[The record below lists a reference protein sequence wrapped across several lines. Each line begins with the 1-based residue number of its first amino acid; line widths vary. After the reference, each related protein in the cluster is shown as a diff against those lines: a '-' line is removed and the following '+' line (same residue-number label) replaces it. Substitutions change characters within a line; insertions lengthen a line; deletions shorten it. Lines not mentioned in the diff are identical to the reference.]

1 MVISGWERPLYCKI
15 TGIQYLV
22 MATKSSSTSGGP
34 IVSLPSHPIGYV
46 TILAALVTG
55 VVHLL
60 LGPQVMG
67 FSQMMGILF
76 ILNGLGFLGGIALYL
91 SRYWNQTLY
100 LVAAGYALLTII
112 ALFGFQGFSVEAF
125 YMRGDLNPMAVA
137 AKVAELV
144 VAVGALYLYSESG
157 A

>member
-1 MVISGWERPLYCKI
+1 
-15 TGIQYLV
+15 
-22 MATKSSSTSGGP
+22 MATESSTSGSS
-34 IVSLPSHPIGYV
+34 IVSLPSHPVGYV

-67 FSQMMGILF
+67 FSQTMGILF
-76 ILNGLGFLGGIALYL
+76 ILNGLGFLGGVALYL
-91 SRYWNQTLY
+91 SQYWNRPLY
-100 LVAAGYALLTII
+100 LVAAGYALVTIV

-125 YMRGDLNPMAVA
+125 YMRGELNPMAVA

-144 VAVGALYLYSESG
+144 VAAGALFLYSDAG